1 MVGTRKDPYRGYRFL
16 VEIDGIVQ
24 AGFSDVTIPDSTTD
38 AVDYREGSDE
48 FTRKLLGPTKY
59 GSVSLKWGI
68 TDSLEMYEKWYKLAV
83 QGKTSSARK
92 KMAIIL
98 MNEEGTASARW
109 EFDNA
114 WPIKYKAP
122 DLSGKGNDVAIETLE
137 IVHEGMKRVK
147 V

>member
-1 MVGTRKDPYRGYRFL
+1 
-16 VEIDGIVQ
+16 
-24 AGFSDVTIPDSTTD
+24 
-38 AVDYREGSDE
+38 
-48 FTRKLLGPTKY
+48 
-59 GSVSLKWGI
+59 
-68 TDSLEMYEKWYKLAV
+68 
-83 QGKTSSARK
+83 
-92 KMAIIL
+92 MAIIL

-122 DLSGKGNDVAIETLE
+122 DLSAKGNDVAIETLE